1 MIGEIMLFIEKSY
14 QFEPVNVG
22 PDVIVNRDVAYMA
35 GERHTLDIYTPKKVT
50 KKARPVIIDIY
61 GGGLYFGQKSSRKLQ
76 NSLNFLSSNYVVISP
91 DYSLIWQ
98 APFPTQIYEI
108 KAVIRWVRHH
118 AVELGIN
125 PEQIILSGESS
136 GAHLAM
142 LSAVTASQGKMRN
155 VLFGLYPNISEEVTA
170 VIASYGPYEF
180 DTLAPQFKVLGIKPK
195 YQETGKANSFEG
207 QLFGQ
212 QAPETRPDLVLK
224 YNPTTYFNPQMPPML
239 VLAGMAD
246 AVVPILQSQNL
257 VVAASKYLS
266 SDQLAWHWVKDG
278 NHGPADFASEAIYQI
293 KLTKLTQWL
302 N

>member
-1 MIGEIMLFIEKSY
+1 MLFIEKSY
-14 QFEPVNVG
+14 QFEPVDVG
-22 PDVIVNRDVAYMA
+22 PNVTVHQDVPYMA
-35 GERHTLDIYTPKKVT
+35 GDRHTLDIYTPTGVT
-50 KKARPVIIDIY
+50 QKARPVIIDIY
-61 GGGLYFGQKSSRKLQ
+61 GGGLYFGKKSSRKLQ
-76 NSLNFLSSNYVVISP
+76 NSLAFIAADYVVISP

-108 KAVIRWVRHH
+108 KAVIRWVRQH
-118 AVELGIN
+118 ASKLGIN

-136 GAHLAM
+136 GAHLAV
-142 LSAVTASQGKMRN
+142 LTAVTASKGEMSN
-155 VLFGLYPNISEEVTA
+155 VLFGLYPDEMETVAA

-180 DTLAPQFKVLGIKPK
+180 DTLAPQFKVLGITPK

-212 QAPETRPDLVLK
+212 QAPRTRPDLVLK
-224 YNPTTYFNPQMPPML
+224 YNPTTYFNSQMPPML
-239 VLAGMAD
+239 VLAGTAD

-257 VVAASKYLS
+257 VVAASKYLA

-278 NHGPADFASEAIYQI
+278 NHGPADFAAEAIYQI